1 LTFPLPIP
9 EPLRRDLSP
18 GTGVLLGL
26 SGGVDSAVALA
37 VLRELGCRVECVTFR
52 NFCYAE
58 DAEAAT
64 EQSCCSLEAIDQ
76 ARRLAALAGAPHWVG
91 DLIEPFRARVIEPFV
106 AEYAQGRTPNPCL
119 SCNES
124 VRFPELV
131 RLAARQDCAFAA
143 TGHYARVDRA
153 GGASRLRRGLDP
165 AKDQSY
171 FLHRLDAALLPRL
184 VFPLGW
190 WTKEQVR
197 AAAREL
203 ALPVAER
210 RDSQEICFVPDDDRS
225 FLFAGGAQAGAGADA
240 DALAAA
246 TRPGPIVDRQ
256 GHRLGTHRGL
266 VHYTVGQR
274 KGLGVAAAE
283 PLYVLEL
290 RARDG
295 ALVVGPRPELLT
307 TCLSADRFTAQAPG
321 FPDRWPDGAPAAWAG
336 LRPVAQVRHR
346 HAGTPVASWRREG
359 DRLEVTLAE
368 PVAGVAPGQGLALYD
383 GDLVLAGGR
392 LREPDQADGQN
403 GGEAGEG
410 R

>member
-1 LTFPLPIP
+1 MTFPLPIP
-9 EPLRRDLSP
+9 EPLRRDLPP

-52 NFCYAE
+52 NFCYA
-58 DAEAAT
+58 DRDEAAT

-76 ARRLAALAGAPHWVG
+76 ARRLATLAGSPHWVG
-91 DLIEPFRARVIEPFV
+91 DLVEPFRARVIEPFV
-106 AEYAQGRTPNPCL
+106 AEYEQGRTPNPCL
-119 SCNES
+119 ACNET

-143 TGHYARVDRA
+143 TGHYARVERE
-153 GGASRLRRGLDP
+153 GAAARLRRGVDP

-171 FLHRLDAALLPRL
+171 FLHRLDARLLPRL

-190 WTKEQVR
+190 WTKTQVR

-210 RDSQEICFVPDDDRS
+210 RDSQEICFVPDDDRA
-225 FLFAGGAQAGAGADA
+225 FLFADGSPT
-240 DALAAA
+240 A
-246 TRPGPIVDRQ
+246 TAPGPIVDRE

-274 KGLGVAAAE
+274 KGLGLAAAA

-295 ALVVGPRPELLT
+295 ALVVGPREMLLARR
-307 TCLSADRFTAQAPG
+307 LLADRFTTQVPD
-321 FPDRWPDGAPAAWAG
+321 FPDRWPQDAPASWRDRQP
-336 LRPVAQVRHR
+336 LAQVRHR
-346 HAGTPVASWRREG
+346 HAGTPVAAWRRDG

-392 LREPDQADGQN
+392 LREADARP
-403 GGEAGEG
+403 GGADADDTAGED

>member
-1 LTFPLPIP
+1 MTFPLPIP
-9 EPLRRDLSP
+9 EPLRRDLPP

-52 NFCYAE
+52 NFCYAD

-91 DLIEPFRARVIEPFV
+91 DLVEPFRARVIEPFV

-119 SCNES
+119 ACNET
-124 VRFPELV
+124 VRFPELA

-143 TGHYARVDRA
+143 TGHYARVERDDA
-153 GGASRLRRGLDP
+153 VARLRRGLDP

-197 AAAREL
+197 AAARAL
-203 ALPVAER
+203 ALPVADR
-210 RDSQEICFVPDDDRS
+210 RDSQEICFVPDDDRT
-225 FLFAGGAQAGAGADA
+225 FLFTGGARAGADG
-240 DALAAA
+240 LAAA

-256 GHRLGTHRGL
+256 GRRLGTHRGL
-266 VHYTVGQR
+266 AHYTVGQR

-295 ALVVGPRPELLT
+295 TLVVGPREGLLT
-307 TCLSADRFTAQAPG
+307 TRLRADRFTAQAPG
-321 FPDRWPDGAPAAWAG
+321 FPDRWPEGAAGAWAA

-346 HAGTPVASWRREG
+346 HAGTPVASWRRDG

-368 PVAGVAPGQGLALYD
+368 PVAGAAPGQGLALYD

-392 LREPDQADGQN
+392 LREADGTGDADC
-403 GGEAGEG
+403 GGAGDG